1 MTTALLIAGC
11 IALFVPS
18 YLRFGLLHPLPITVA
33 LWLSIALLFAAH
45 PADLRPPALRVVVA
59 ILLGLSALAAGPLLL
74 GRSRRSER
82 TLPPAEEAGPPV
94 ALRMHVGRLVLVT
107 LAVLA
112 AVGWGVL
119 QYRNA
124 VSAALGRPFDQVDAK
139 LIRWA
144 ELYGDLTL
152 SGKAGVALALAPL
165 LGGFAVI
172 GGLCHRW
179 WWYLLLPVA
188 LAATMQSPSRTATLT
203 VVVTTVFFFVLLSRT
218 PGVPRRRHRV
228 ASSRWRTIAL
238 FSLAGGLGLAYFGFT
253 GQQLDKADLT
263 PGLRVAGWLPD
274 ALVQPMLYQLG
285 SVSAFSAALAEP
297 SDGSGPYGAFGRS
310 IYAVVKL
317 VQVSGVHLPTPAPY
331 ASYVE
336 MPVPFNTYTA
346 FGDAYFDLGLAGVL
360 VLFLVTGLVLHGL
373 TIWPRPGH
381 PGSTWAL
388 SLLTAVLVATPIHM
402 RLLDGDILIPA
413 ALGCAMVAFV
423 LRPVRVPAAQD
434 PPGVPAGDDG
444 AAAGEPPGGAPSDGT
459 SDRSGHE
466 MEAHGR

>member
-1 MTTALLIAGC
+1 MATALFIVGC
-11 IALFVPS
+11 IALFVPC
-18 YLRFGLLHPLPITVA
+18 YLRFGFLHPLTVTVL
-33 LWLSIALLFAAH
+33 LWLSISLLFAAH
-45 PADLRPPALRVVVA
+45 PADLVPPATRVVVA
-59 ILLGLSALAAGPLLL
+59 ILLALGALAAGPLLL
-74 GRSRRSER
+74 GRSPRPGSVPAR
-82 TLPPAEEAGPPV
+82 AEEPRPTV
-94 ALRMHVGRLVLVT
+94 ALRLHVGRLVLVT
-107 LAVLA
+107 LVVLA

-119 QYRNA
+119 QYRSA
-124 VSAALGRPFDQVDAK
+124 VSAALGRPFGQVDAK

-165 LGGFAVI
+165 LAGLGVI

-179 WWYLLLPVA
+179 WWYLLLPAA

-203 VVVTTVFFFVLLSRT
+203 VVVTSVFFFVLLSRT
-218 PGVPRRRHRV
+218 PGLPRRRRRV
-228 ASSRWRTIAL
+228 APSRWRTVAV

-274 ALVQPMLYQLG
+274 VLVQPMLYQLG
-285 SVSAFSAALAEP
+285 SVSAFSATLAEP
-297 SDGSGPYGAFGRS
+297 SGGNGPYGAFGRS
-310 IYAVVKL
+310 IYGVVKAL
-317 VQVSGVHLPTPAPY
+317 QMAGVHLPTPEPY

-336 MPVPFNTYTA
+336 IPVPFNTYTA
-346 FGDAYFDLGLAGVL
+346 VGDAYFDMGLAGVL
-360 VLFLVTGLVLHGL
+360 VLFLVTGLVLHAL

-413 ALGCAMVAFV
+413 ALGCAMVSFV
-423 LRPVRVPAAQD
+423 LRPARTAAPETTD
-434 PPGVPAGDDG
+434 ARTEDDEAPGAPAGS
-444 AAAGEPPGGAPSDGT
+444 PVDGT
-459 SDRSGHE
+459 SRRGMAARSG
-466 MEAHGR
+466 